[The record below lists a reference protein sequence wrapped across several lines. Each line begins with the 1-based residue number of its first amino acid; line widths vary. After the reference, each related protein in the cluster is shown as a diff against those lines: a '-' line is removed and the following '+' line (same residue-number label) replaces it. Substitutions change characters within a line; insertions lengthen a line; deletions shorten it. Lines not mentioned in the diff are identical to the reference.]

1 MSSLGVPP
9 FSHWMGFCVVVDVV
23 VDVVSTVVLV
33 PSDVEVETVV
43 GLELGEV
50 AEDDMSVT

>member
-33 PSDVEVETVV
+33 PSDVDVETIVEP
-43 GLELGEV
+43 ELGEIAV
-50 AEDDMSVT
+50 DVVSVT